1 VLFIVPK
8 VAAFVSRELAL
19 FLRIFVMA
27 GAAPKSVG
35 NRMASWAGTFYSA
48 MVIGLSVVA
57 SNSIADE
64 RVVSPPES
72 GWVRLFDG
80 SSFAG
85 WYTKV
90 QNHQKNDDP
99 GKIFQIEDGTIHV
112 YKDQLQGTAV
122 PSGYLATEAEFEN
135 YQLRIEYK
143 WGEKRFAPRA
153 MQRRDAGL
161 LYHVVGADIVWP
173 RCIECQI
180 QEYDVG
186 DGFTVRGAQ
195 VDVSGELVDAEK
207 KIFRY
212 KGKSEGGTPQT
223 VGDGSICRVI
233 KSSMNEHDG
242 WNTTE
247 IEVHGG
253 GGSKHIVN
261 GATVFESTAV
271 RQFGPPEEA
280 SKPRAKDGDA
290 RTWQPL
296 ARGKIALQ
304 AEYAEVFYRNIEI
317 KTLPAAELR
326 QDK

>member
-1 VLFIVPK
+1 MLFIVTNS
-8 VAAFVSRELAL
+8 AGTVSRNLAL
-19 FLRIFVMA
+19 FLTISLMA
-27 GAAPKSVG
+27 GASRKITG
-35 NRMASWAGTFYSA
+35 DERRNWAGSFYWA
-48 MVIGLSVVA
+48 TVIGMFIVA
-57 SNSIADE
+57 STTWAE
-64 RVVSPPES
+64 ETVVSAPEP

-90 QNHQKNDDP
+90 QNHRKNDDP
-99 GKIFQIEDGTIHV
+99 GKVFQIEDGAIHV
-112 YKDQLQGTAV
+112 YKDQTQGTAV
-122 PSGYLATEAEFEN
+122 PSGYLATETEFEN
-135 YQLRIEYK
+135 YQLRIAFK

-180 QEYDVG
+180 QENDVG
-186 DGFTVRGAQ
+186 DCFTVRGAQ
-195 VDVSGELVDAEK
+195 VDTSSELVDAEK
-207 KIFRY
+207 KIYRH
-212 KGKSEGGTPQT
+212 KRAIDGGTPQT

-242 WNTTE
+242 WNSVE

-253 GGSKHIVN
+253 GGSKHTVN
-261 GATVFESTAV
+261 GTTVFESTAV

-290 RTWQPL
+290 RTWKPL
-296 ARGKIALQ
+296 DRGKIALQ

-317 KTLPAAELR
+317 RQLPAGEPR
-326 QDK
+326 HDP